1 MIRKQ
6 SENLNLVDSL
16 LEIKGKV
23 DYRKEVSE
31 RQPEMKQAK
40 KVTEDR
46 SWAVQKPAEGTKYN
60 NPIARSGNSVR
71 SARCA
76 SEGGL
81 SDIGGPS
88 KHVNVSGKNSIW
100 DSDVLSNIAN
110 TLSSKEATRIE
121 KESSSILRKKKQ
133 EEYKQSMSSKLGEE
147 DDEELSKKA
156 SSISPVAGVASGKGF
171 IPANKISMFDTNS
184 NFDRLTALT
193 ERVSPKV
200 EINKEVIVEP
210 KKVSKAMSSKDLSSK
225 FIDSI
230 VNQPEEKVSTSIHD
244 SAVERLYKVLAERN
258 KE

>member
-16 LEIKGKV
+16 LETKSKI

-147 DDEELSKKA
+147 DIELSKKA

-171 IPANKISMFDTNS
+171 VPANKISIFDTNT

-200 EINKEVIVEP
+200 EINKEAVVES
-210 KKVSKAMSSKDLSSK
+210 KKISKAMSSKDLSSK

-230 VNQPEEKVSTSIHD
+230 VNQPEEKISSSIHE